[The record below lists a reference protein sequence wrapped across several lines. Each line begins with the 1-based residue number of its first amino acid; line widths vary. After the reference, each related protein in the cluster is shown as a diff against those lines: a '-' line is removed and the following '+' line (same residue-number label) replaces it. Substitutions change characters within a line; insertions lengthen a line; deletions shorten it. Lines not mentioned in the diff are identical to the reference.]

1 MKKIKI
7 AVDIRDL
14 HISKSGANTYLV
26 ELCQEMKLGSETF
39 DYHFFD
45 TLLPV
50 YTGKNKFLKAYEH
63 FSFFVWKQFTLPIK
77 AALTGC
83 KIVFCSDY
91 FVPYF
96 HIGFTTIPVFHDAF
110 FWEFPTHYSKP
121 WLWMFKII
129 GVSAAR
135 RSAFI
140 VTVSRYSQMRISE
153 LAEIEKEKIIPI
165 YLAPKS
171 MQLNQTKSHQLINQ
185 RFSNLF
191 SKKYILHVGTLEK
204 RKNIGTLIDAFKWLI
219 NSGDQETQL
228 VLVGQNSN
236 KVFNNDLSLIEKI
249 NNDERLKS
257 RIHLTGY
264 VDNAELFEFYKN
276 ASIYVLPSIN
286 EGFGLPILEAFQFK
300 IPVLIANASCL
311 PEIAGNAALQFEPFD
326 AYQLFQTIQSVLSD
340 LSIRNHLVQK
350 GTEQLSRFSWKNH
363 LVELEQVF
371 LQSLQSKK

>member
-1 MKKIKI
+1 
-7 AVDIRDL
+7 
-14 HISKSGANTYLV
+14 
-26 ELCQEMKLGSETF
+26 
-39 DYHFFD
+39 
-45 TLLPV
+45 
-50 YTGKNKFLKAYEH
+50 
-63 FSFFVWKQFTLPIK
+63 
-77 AALTGC
+77 
-83 KIVFCSDY
+83 
-91 FVPYF
+91 
-96 HIGFTTIPVFHDAF
+96 
-110 FWEFPTHYSKP
+110 
-121 WLWMFKII
+121 MFKII

-185 RFSNLF
+185 RFTNLF

-276 ASIYVLPSIN
+276 ANIYVLPSIN

-340 LSIRNHLVQK
+340 PSKRNHLVQK